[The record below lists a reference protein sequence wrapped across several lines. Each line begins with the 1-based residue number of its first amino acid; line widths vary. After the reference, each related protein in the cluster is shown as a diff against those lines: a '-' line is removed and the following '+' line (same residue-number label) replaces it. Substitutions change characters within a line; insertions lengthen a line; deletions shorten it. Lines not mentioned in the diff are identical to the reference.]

1 MARLVQAGVGP
12 ATEGERKAGNALAK
26 LPRDWVVIANKVLP
40 TPQGQSFEIDF
51 IVLAD
56 HHIFTID
63 EKSWRG
69 RIHGSDEV
77 WVRDNGSSERSPLAK
92 IDYVAKVLAGR
103 LRDNVAYFKEI
114 AGHPVVGRV
123 LLSQID
129 HRPTV
134 RDPRAAD
141 GILMLPSLVET
152 LVQQDESNGEASITA
167 LRAKIEAWLHDLSDR
182 PKTPS
187 TIGPYRVID
196 VASGLAGSRVFQ
208 VEHTDGEKR
217 VLTLYNMASADEVT
231 RTFYRRESQ
240 TLRHLHGLGVAPE
253 VQDTFSW
260 SDDFL
265 AVPSAVP
272 AGQSLGAL
280 PPAQSEADALRDVR
294 WAATACS
301 ALAKVHTAGVIHRA
315 LNPDAVYVSEQHGQ
329 PHVEFTRFFAARR
342 EAGTIA
348 PTLDN
353 LGLTDPYVAPEIAQL
368 GSYGFASADS
378 DTYSLG
384 LVFLERLAAVPVDVL
399 RESDG
404 SVRVPEG
411 GAGWPYLPEST
422 VSELRDIFEAMVTPG
437 SLAPKGTPE
446 SFRLS
451 ARDAA
456 DHLDA
461 LLLRI
466 EQEREPISGKL
477 LDRRYRVERLLGQGA
492 FARTYLASDT
502 VAPGLFALKQFL
514 RPVGEEFQQA
524 RSEFDTL
531 RQLRHKNL
539 PTVYDVYPPSHEV
552 HVKLEYVEG
561 QPLSQAMGDYIGNL
575 AQCRRLASD
584 LLDAVDQLEQRALL
598 HRDIKPENVILR
610 DGTNEAVLIDFGIA
624 TATQLQNGVAGTPG
638 YLPPETYQATEP
650 PPTSDRYAL
659 GVLLFHALIGRSPFV
674 DDDPYRQIPVQEIPG
689 VPPDAQRFAHALL
702 RAVAIAPDERFA
714 SAHAMRTALLGTTTD
729 RKVVD
734 ITELP
739 DLVNPWVDALRG
751 LFRNSTLGNADN
763 RGMDSDFARATYVS
777 TALDDHLLPAIFRD
791 HPRVVFLTGN
801 PGDGKTAFLER
812 VQSKLQGDGA
822 TCVSLDVSGWEWT
835 FDGHTFRA
843 CYDASESH
851 QGKSADEQLLA
862 RLDGLQGDTP
872 DRTDLTVL
880 VAINDGR
887 LAAVVEIHGSRFGWM
902 VRGVEQ
908 ARHTPQDEAGGVWLV
923 DLKQRAYVS
932 SSPGPDGQSVMRRVL
947 KTLVSPTQWDICT
960 GCSAQQI
967 CPMRQNAIALGASGD
982 GETSQRLEYLLLL
995 AHLRAQRH
1003 VTMRDLRSGLAY
1015 LVTGDTGCQDVHHA
1029 RHQDQ
1034 ALPSLDFWRSAF
1046 RTPTDRDV
1054 LLGELEILD
1063 PGRYGQ
1069 PHLERF
1075 LYFRQEE
1082 TDERERRGM
1091 FRDGGDVRPT
1101 AEPVAWL
1108 ADVKRRLFFLSQT
1121 SDAAAGESLPQW
1133 RALLPYQ
1140 HAAEFLEILSGQ
1152 RSPDDVLPRIARGV
1166 GRSDGLSGAVISE
1179 GLCLRVAHSE
1189 VNSLTVLKLFPL
1201 EKFRLVVADP
1211 RASSVVEAI
1220 PGSLWLIHVDTS
1232 ARLEITL
1239 DLYELLM
1246 RLASGLEP
1254 TSPELQPLLEDMA
1267 PFKSTVQ
1274 LSNTRDLILVEG
1286 GRRLHLLT
1294 QRNGKIVREQYAT
1307 GLARS

>member
-1 MARLVQAGVGP
+1 MLPTVVEALVRQDASGGDTRAAALRVGIEARL
-12 ATEGERKAGNALAK
+12 N
-26 LPRDWVVIANKVLP
+26 
-40 TPQGQSFEIDF
+40 
-51 IVLAD
+51 
-56 HHIFTID
+56 
-63 EKSWRG
+63 
-69 RIHGSDEV
+69 
-77 WVRDNGSSERSPLAK
+77 
-92 IDYVAKVLAGR
+92 
-103 LRDNVAYFKEI
+103 
-114 AGHPVVGRV
+114 
-123 LLSQID
+123 
-129 HRPTV
+129 
-134 RDPRAAD
+134 
-141 GILMLPSLVET
+141 
-152 LVQQDESNGEASITA
+152 
-167 LRAKIEAWLHDLSDR
+167 DLSDR
-182 PKTPS
+182 PQTPS
-187 TIGPYRVID
+187 AIGPYRVVD

-208 VEHTDGEKR
+208 VEHAHGEKR
-217 VLTLYNMASADEVT
+217 ILTLYNTASADEAT
-231 RTFYRRESQ
+231 RTFYLRESQ
-240 TLRHLHGLGVAPE
+240 TLRQLHGLGVAPE
-253 VQDTFSW
+253 VQDSFQW

-265 AVPSAVP
+265 AVPSSVP
-272 AGQSLGAL
+272 VGESLGAL
-280 PPAQSEADALRDVR
+280 PPAQSEADALRDMR
-294 WAATACS
+294 WAATAFD
-301 ALAKVHTAGVIHRA
+301 ALAKVHAAGVVHRA
-315 LNPDAVYVSEQHGQ
+315 LNPDAIYVSQQHGQ

-342 EAGTIA
+342 EARTIA
-348 PTLDN
+348 AALDS
-353 LGLTDPYVAPEIAQL
+353 LALTDPYVAPEIAQL
-368 GSYGFASADS
+368 GTYGFASADS

-384 LVFLERLAAVPVDVL
+384 LIFLERLSTVPIDRL
-399 RESDG
+399 RKGNG
-404 SVRVPEG
+404 SVSIPDG

-422 VSELRDIFEAMVTPG
+422 VAELRDIFGAIVTLG
-437 SLAPKGTPE
+437 TLAPKGTPE
-446 SFRLS
+446 SLRLS

-456 DHLDA
+456 DHLED
-461 LLLRI
+461 LLRRS
-466 EQEREPISGKL
+466 EQERVPASGKL
-477 LDRRYRVERLLGQGA
+477 LDGRYRVERVLGQGA
-492 FARTYLASDT
+492 FARTFLASDT
-502 VAPGLFALKQFL
+502 VAPGRFALKQFL

-524 RSEFDTL
+524 RSEFDAL
-531 RQLRHKNL
+531 RQLRHRNL
-539 PTVYDVYPPSHEV
+539 PTVYDVYPPDHDV
-552 HVKLEYVEG
+552 HVKLEYIEG
-561 QPLSQAMGDYIGNL
+561 RPLSDAMGEITGNIEM
-575 AQCRRLASD
+575 CRRLATD
-584 LLDAVDQLEQRALL
+584 LLDAVEQLERHVLL
-598 HRDIKPENVILR
+598 HRDIKPDNVILR
-610 DGTNEAVLIDFGIA
+610 DGTNDAVLIDFGVA
-624 TATQLQNGVAGTPG
+624 TRSQVQNGIAGTPG
-638 YLPPETYQATEP
+638 YLPPETYQTTES

-659 GVLLFHALIGRSPFV
+659 GVLLFYALAGRSPFAS
-674 DDDPYRQIPVQEIPG
+674 DDPYAQSPRQDVSDLAVE
-689 VPPDAQRFAHALL
+689 AQAFARALL
-702 RAVAIAPDERFA
+702 RAVSIDPEERYT
-714 SAHAMRTALLGTTTD
+714 SARAMRDALLGTAG
-729 RKVVD
+729 RPPVD
-734 ITELP
+734 IEQLP
-739 DLVNPWVDALRG
+739 DLINAWVDALRG
-751 LFRNSTLGNADN
+751 LFRNSSQGNADN
-763 RGMDSDFARATYVS
+763 RGMDSEFARDTYVP
-777 TALDDHLLPAIFRD
+777 TALDVQLLPAIFRD
-791 HPRVVFLTGN
+791 LPRVVFLTGN

-822 TCVSLDVSGWEWT
+822 TCVSRDVSGWEWT

-862 RLDGLQGDTP
+862 RLDGLQRDTP
-872 DRTDLTVL
+872 GRTDLTVL

-887 LAAVVEIHGSRFGWM
+887 LAAVVESHRSQFGWM

-960 GCSAQQI
+960 GCSAQQV
-967 CPMRQNAIALGASGD
+967 CPMRQNAVALGASGD

-1034 ALPSLDFWRSAF
+1034 ALPPLDFWRSAF
-1046 RTPTDRDV
+1046 RTTTDRDV

-1082 TDERERRGM
+1082 TDERVRRGM

-1101 AEPVAWL
+1101 AEPVVWL
-1108 ADVKRRLFFLSQT
+1108 ADVKRRLFFLGQT

-1152 RSPDDVLPRIARGV
+1152 RPPGDVLPRVARGV
-1166 GRSDGLSGAVISE
+1166 DRSDGLSGAVISE

-1267 PFKSTVQ
+1267 PFKSAVQ

-1294 QRNGKIVREQYAT
+1294 QRDGKIVREPYER
-1307 GLARS
+1307 GGARS